1 MGREIDRRTVLRGT
15 AAMAAGPAFAG
26 TLGSQAARATDEVA
40 DLVIHNG
47 KVLVLDKDFR
57 QASAVAIR
65 DGRVLAVG
73 TDRSLRRYRGAR
85 TQVIN
90 AAGGTVLPGIND
102 SHNHLASLGLS
113 LPPYAIDVNTTTI
126 AELVEIVRQA
136 VEEAPEPTSWIR
148 CRGWQP
154 LRLPR
159 APTAADIDPV
169 SGDHPVVLR
178 DNTGHATSVNS
189 IVMRMAGITR
199 DTIAPPGGVIEKDA
213 DGEPTGVFLETAQN
227 LVTRVVPGFTEQE
240 RSHAIDVAIGLL
252 HSFGITSATEPGTG
266 GLGLYAAKAR
276 AGRLPLRLTMLLS
289 AGSTPATLSNA
300 IASYQPPDDIDPRIL
315 RVAGVKIF
323 ADGIPRQRT
332 AWMHRPYLDGTNGS
346 LTIGGAT
353 HEEQLSNLHEMIRIA
368 TAAELQVGTHACGD
382 ATIDATVAGYA
393 AALGRDARGK
403 DLRHYVIHCNFPS
416 ARTLRQMSVHRI
428 GANMNA
434 EIQYLQGRIL
444 EPIIG
449 PELTD
454 YQRPYRSLLR
464 AGISVATGSD
474 APVASFNWLRGALCA
489 VLRVGEDGS
498 SFDPDQ
504 RIGMPA
510 TLDTYTHGGA
520 RQDHA
525 EKWKGTLEPGMAA
538 DVCIID
544 GDLLTPD
551 PYELLDM
558 SATTTVAGGQVVY
571 DRAHERS
578 RELRTAAAAAA
589 RADAGRRAR
598 GADDRCCCQLAEE
611 IDRG

>member
-1 MGREIDRRTVLRGT
+1 
-15 AAMAAGPAFAG
+15 MAAGTAITTSFP
-26 TLGSQAARATDEVA
+26 TQAARATGQDA

-47 KVLVLDKDFR
+47 KVLVLDNDFR

-85 TQVIN
+85 TAVIN
-90 AAGGTVLPGIND
+90 AGGGTVLPGIND

-113 LPPYAIDVNTTTI
+113 LPPYAVDVNTTSI
-126 AELVEIVRQA
+126 ADLVEIVRRA
-136 VEEAPEPTSWIR
+136 VDEAPAPASWIR
-148 CRGWQP
+148 CRGWQE

-159 APTAADIDPV
+159 APRAADIDPV
-169 SGDHPVVLR
+169 SGEHPVILR

-189 IVMRMAGITR
+189 VVMRMASITR
-199 DTIAPPGGVIEKDA
+199 DTVAPPGGVIHKDA
-213 DGEPTGVFLETAQN
+213 NGEPTGVFLETAQD
-227 LVTRVVPGFTEQE
+227 LVNRIVPAFTQEE

-266 GLGLYAAKAR
+266 GLGLYAARAR
-276 AGRLPLRLTMLLS
+276 ASRLPLRLTMLLS
-289 AGSTPATLSNA
+289 AGSTPATLRNA
-300 IASYQPPDDIDPRIL
+300 IASYLPPDDIDPRIL
-315 RVAGVKIF
+315 RVTGVKIF

-346 LTIGGAT
+346 LTVGGAT
-353 HEEQLSNLHEMIRIA
+353 HEEQLANLHEMIRIA
-368 TAAELQVGTHACGD
+368 TAAEFQIGTHACGD
-382 ATIDATVAGYA
+382 ATIDATVAGYVD
-393 AALGRDARGK
+393 ALGRDGRSK

-416 ARTLRQMSVHRI
+416 ARTLRQMSFRGI

-498 SFDPDQ
+498 SFGPSQ
-504 RIGMPA
+504 RISMPA
-510 TLDTYTHGGA
+510 ALDTYTRGGA

-525 EKWKGTLEPGMAA
+525 DTWKGTLEPGMAA

-558 SATTTVAGGQVVY
+558 RVSTTILGGDVVY
-571 DRAHERS
+571 DRADEQS
-578 RELRTAAAAAA
+578 REMRAATAAVA
-589 RADAGRRAR
+589 RMDARRR
-598 GADDRCCCQLAEE
+598 DHGGHDDLCCCQLAEQ
-611 IDRG
+611 ISKG